1 MGVFFIDLTKN
12 NRIFYIDGLRVFAIF
27 CIIAC
32 HISAMFVVKPNLF
45 NTKLWYYS
53 LFLNSLRD
61 VGVPLFVMISGAL
74 LINKKDSF
82 KKFVTKRLKRV
93 LIPYIFWIII
103 FILFVFFCISI
114 NYHFHH
120 MSLNLLLYKIFASKP
135 GDWKY
140 FWFVPMILT
149 VYLIIFILN
158 KLNSYNKNT
167 FKGFLILSILIILLK
182 EVNLFNFNNQI
193 NLVRYLFFSIFAIFG
208 YYLVNTDFLNFK
220 LFKKFKINSRVMVF
234 ITGILIIS
242 LYACVLLTNV
252 RLTNQFNKFNAISQ
266 FSILNILLVSS
277 VMLFFRYIDESNILS
292 NNYLI
297 KGFKLKE
304 LILSISSC
312 SYGIYLSH
320 MIILL
325 SLGYFLDPLLAIKPS
340 VVLTLKLILTCIISW
355 LLILILGK
363 IHYLN
368 KLIGKS

>member
-1 MGVFFIDLTKN
+1 M
-12 NRIFYIDGLRVFAIF
+12 
-27 CIIAC
+27 
-32 HISAMFVVKPNLF
+32 
-45 NTKLWYYS
+45 
-53 LFLNSLRD
+53 
-61 VGVPLFVMISGAL
+61 
-74 LINKKDSF
+74 
-82 KKFVTKRLKRV
+82 
-93 LIPYIFWIII
+93 
-103 FILFVFFCISI
+103 
-114 NYHFHH
+114 
-120 MSLNLLLYKIFASKP
+120 
-135 GDWKY
+135 
-140 FWFVPMILT
+140 T